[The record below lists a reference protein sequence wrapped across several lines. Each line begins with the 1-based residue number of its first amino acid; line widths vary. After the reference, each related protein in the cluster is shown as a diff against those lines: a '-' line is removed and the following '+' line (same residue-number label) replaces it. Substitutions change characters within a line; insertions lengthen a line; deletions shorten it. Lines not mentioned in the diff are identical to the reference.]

1 LFRSWSATG
10 SCTVRVRS
18 TDAAPSTPL
27 LRVVLGQL
35 TELIGHARPASE
47 GGGQVAD
54 GGAAE
59 PGADSVHRPVQGP
72 ARGAG
77 RRAGAPGVDR
87 KQRELELD
95 GLLARELG
103 DGDGEQGDLDRAG
116 DRKSGV

>member
-1 LFRSWSATG
+1 MVHGNRRRDRQRLRNWSWSATG

-77 RRAGAPGVDR
+77 RRAGAPGEIGR
-87 KQRELELD
+87 ASCRER
-95 GLLARELG
+95 G
-103 DGDGEQGDLDRAG
+103 
-116 DRKSGV
+116 